1 MHPEAKEE
9 LRVRFKHVVL
19 QIAADAGV
27 RKTCRE
33 FNVPRSTFYEWKS
46 RFDSEGRAGLY
57 RRKPIA
63 FTHPRKTD
71 SGTVG
76 KILEL
81 RTVYKMGS
89 KKITYFLERYHGMKI
104 SESTVTRVFRAHD
117 LRRLERSARQRVT
130 HSKRYAKSV
139 LRPPCPGRC

>member
-9 LRVRFKHVVL
+9 LRVRFKHTVL
-19 QIAADAGV
+19 EIAAEVGV

-57 RRKPIA
+57 RRRPVA
-63 FTHPRKTD
+63 LTNPQKTD
-71 SGTVG
+71 SKIVA

-81 RTVYKMGS
+81 NR
-89 KKITYFLERYHGMKI
+89 I
-104 SESTVTRVFRAHD
+104 
-117 LRRLERSARQRVT
+117 
-130 HSKRYAKSV
+130 
-139 LRPPCPGRC
+139 